1 MRNPVSLIAAAS
13 ALAAAAFAAPSAS
26 AQISPSMSGSSSLQF
41 IDDGEAWRTIVG
53 FGSCFAR
60 RYPNDVVA
68 LLGTDPG
75 SAAENELFR
84 EVIIRRAAVCLS
96 GGDRVRMP
104 RWIIRGAVIEGL
116 HRSRGDVPSNLTVNA
131 PPAPGTATSLS
142 GAAFCYAARHP
153 DQVRA
158 LLEDTRAGSR
168 GEYESLSAMAEEFFG
183 CFADSVGAQNL
194 TATAVRYRLVEAA
207 LRLPR
212 ADSAAST
219 PR

>member
-1 MRNPVSLIAAAS
+1 MRNPVSLVAAAL
-13 ALAAAAFAAPSAS
+13 ALAAAAFVAPTAS
-26 AQISPSMSGSSSLQF
+26 AQIAPSMSGSSSTRI
-41 IDDGEAWRTIVG
+41 IDDSESWRTIVG

-75 SAAENELFR
+75 SPSENELFR
-84 EVIIRRAAVCLS
+84 EVISRRAAVCLS

-116 HRSRGDVPSNLTVNA
+116 YRSRAAVPANLAVSET
-131 PPAPGTATSLS
+131 PAPGTASSLT

-153 DQVRA
+153 EQVRS
-158 LLEDTRAGSR
+158 LLQETRAGSR
-168 GEYESLSAMAEEFFG
+168 DEYESLSAMAEEFFG
-183 CFADSVGAQNL
+183 CFADNVGAQNL
-194 TATAVRYRLVEAA
+194 TATAIRYRLVEAA

-212 ADSAAST
+212 AGNAAST